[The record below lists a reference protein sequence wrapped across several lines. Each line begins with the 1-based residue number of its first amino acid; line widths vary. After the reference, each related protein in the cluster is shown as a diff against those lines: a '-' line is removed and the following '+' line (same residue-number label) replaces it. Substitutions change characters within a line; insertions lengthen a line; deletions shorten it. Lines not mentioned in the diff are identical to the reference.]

1 GDEEVERAA
10 QLVQPARVPARE
22 GLALLLRELGGRERR
37 ERVGAKAGPEGRVL
51 LEPVKPYVLAVVVG
65 VEDVRHRR
73 RVDDLPPRYGLPQYS
88 RAAGNTGRHLVGWV
102 GPSTVSATAFQTA

>member
-1 GDEEVERAA
+1 MEMRRWSEPPSSFSLRASHRA
-10 QLVQPARVPARE
+10 KAWRSSSVSSAA
-22 GLALLLRELGGRERR
+22 ASR
-37 ERVGAKAGPEGRVL
+37 ERVGAKGGPEGRVL